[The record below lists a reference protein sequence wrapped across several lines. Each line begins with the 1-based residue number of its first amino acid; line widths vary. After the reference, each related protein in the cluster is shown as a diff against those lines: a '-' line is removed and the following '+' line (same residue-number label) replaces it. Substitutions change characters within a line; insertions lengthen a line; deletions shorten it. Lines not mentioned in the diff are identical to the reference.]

1 MPPIVPT
8 GAPDSSRG
16 NSATVTMSRED
27 LMAKTATQLKALLKE
42 RGLPAGDAAKSTL
55 VDRFLNGKKKAPKTS
70 TERSQASRKTR
81 SQTKKKEDTD
91 RNKQQHTASRANR
104 SEAKKEED
112 RASNAMGMAALRGD
126 ENHRLKE
133 NNRERLRKKDWRKVP
148 KNWEKEKTCQNERR
162 ADGTSDL
169 DKIKD
174 LTRGDLTTRLWKRP
188 GFDAPSWWGEARRR
202 AWEPWETTPKQTK
215 LPQP

>member
-1 MPPIVPT
+1 M
-8 GAPDSSRG
+8 
-16 NSATVTMSRED
+16 
-27 LMAKTATQLKALLKE
+27 LK
-42 RGLPAGDAAKSTL
+42 
-55 VDRFLNGKKKAPKTS
+55 GKKKTPKS
-70 TERSQASRKTR
+70 NAERQATHKANRSDAKKEEDTDQNKQRMASSRKTR
-81 SQTKKKEDTD
+81 SQTKKKEDTA
-91 RNKQQHTASRANR
+91 RNKKQQAASRANR
-104 SEAKKEED
+104 SEAQKEED

-148 KNWEKEKTCQNERR
+148 KNRKKEKACLNERR